1 MAWIYLLG
9 LALVLWAACGA
20 VMAVG
25 RRLFG
30 LDTTLRIHLAA
41 APVVAFAVSA
51 AHARI
56 APEFG
61 VALRA
66 AAITGIVFILDLLVV
81 APIFERS
88 YDMFR
93 SPIGTWVPFALI
105 FAASLAAGRLIS
117 G

>member
-9 LALVLWAACGA
+9 LALVLWGACGA

-30 LDTTLRIHLAA
+30 LDKALRIHLVA

-51 AHARI
+51 MHALV

-66 AAITGIVFILDLLVV
+66 TAITGIVFVLDLLVV